1 MIEKRVELQE
11 SLTVLCFSGHPDV
24 PVKMFEEGFVDFK
37 VGLFIVGE
45 DSAEVF
51 EGPSI
56 AVDIHVPP
64 FYQKVSQV
72 EVLLHE
78 ESNVDCSDCKEK
90 SCLVLLHHLH
100 ESPIS
105 LDEPEDHLQGEHPSS
120 SEVSLGVLTL
130 ETQPHPL
137 FARPLRRLLE
147 VLGIEA
153 LDEIPPFLVF
163 EKDVGFR
170 FEGVEALKFFLG
182 EGVVFAEEALSA
194 VFGVGVGGGFGG
206 QQTGLCLHLKRNYH
220 FHQK

>member
-11 SLTVLCFSGHPDV
+11 SLTVLSFSGHPDV
-24 PVKMFEEGFVDFK
+24 PVKMFEEGLVDFK

-45 DSAEVF
+45 YSAEVF

-78 ESNVDCSDCKEK
+78 ESNVDCGDCKEK

-105 LDEPEDHLQGEHPSS
+105 LDEPEDHLQGEYPSS

-137 FARPLRRLLE
+137 FA
-147 VLGIEA
+147 
-153 LDEIPPFLVF
+153 
-163 EKDVGFR
+163 
-170 FEGVEALKFFLG
+170 
-182 EGVVFAEEALSA
+182 
-194 VFGVGVGGGFGG
+194 
-206 QQTGLCLHLKRNYH
+206 
-220 FHQK
+220 